1 VHYPRQCDPGGY
13 GALNGVE
20 VVTPPGQSLDAVH
33 DAYVTLASRATC
45 SEDQRQC
52 FFNAGRSMVEEPG
65 ADVVLLA
72 GTDLAI
78 AFDGFD
84 AGFPTFDCAD
94 AHVRAI
100 FAKAI
105 QRDPT
110 P

>member
-1 VHYPRQCDPGGY
+1 
-13 GALNGVE
+13 
-20 VVTPPGQSLDAVH
+20 
-33 DAYVTLASRATC
+33 
-45 SEDQRQC
+45 
-52 FFNAGRSMVEEPG
+52 MVEEPG